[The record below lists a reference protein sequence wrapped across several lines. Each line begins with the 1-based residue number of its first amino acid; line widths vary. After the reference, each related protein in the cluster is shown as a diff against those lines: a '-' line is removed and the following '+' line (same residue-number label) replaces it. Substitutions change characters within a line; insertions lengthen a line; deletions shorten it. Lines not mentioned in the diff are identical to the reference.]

1 MEYLWVPRMYYAQRQ
16 IGKFMRMKRLLNL
29 KQKEGH

>member
-1 MEYLWVPRMYYAQRQ
+1 MEYSCVPGMYYAQRQ
-16 IGKFMRMKRLLNL
+16 MGKFMRIKRLLNL

>member
-1 MEYLWVPRMYYAQRQ
+1 MEYLWVPRMYYAQWQ
-16 IGKFMRMKRLLNL
+16 MGKFMRMKRLLSL